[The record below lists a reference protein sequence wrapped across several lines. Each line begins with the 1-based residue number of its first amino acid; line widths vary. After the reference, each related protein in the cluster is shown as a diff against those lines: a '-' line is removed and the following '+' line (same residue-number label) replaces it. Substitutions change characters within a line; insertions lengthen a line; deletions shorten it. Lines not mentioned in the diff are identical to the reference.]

1 MSDKSQHKIIQKK
14 KAVRHI
20 SVHETF
26 IKGKICSVHFK
37 GKKQE

>member
-1 MSDKSQHKIIQKK
+1 MTGKSQHKIVQKK

-20 SVHETF
+20 SIHATF
-26 IKGKICSVHFK
+26 IKSKICSVHFK